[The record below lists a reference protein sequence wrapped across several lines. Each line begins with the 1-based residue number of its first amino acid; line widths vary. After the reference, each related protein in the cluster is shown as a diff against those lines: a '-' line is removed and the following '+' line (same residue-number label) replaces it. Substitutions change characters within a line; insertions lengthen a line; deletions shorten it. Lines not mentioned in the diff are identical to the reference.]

1 MFISVV
7 LFTWLHVIYI
17 LYYMYIYM
25 HMHMYIQYIYTTTG
39 FATIDDAIHHDAVA
53 EEPPF
58 VSWFQPPL
66 PL

>member
-1 MFISVV
+1 MAACY
-7 LFTWLHVIYI
+7 IYI
-17 LYYMYIYM
+17 LLYVYLYAYA
-25 HMHMYIQYIYTTTG
+25 YVYTVYIYTTTG